1 MRGCL
6 LAVALGALLWLIA
19 VGSIA
24 CAVAGCLR

>member
-1 MRGCL
+1 MHGCL
-6 LAVALGALLWLIA
+6 WAVAFGLLFWLIA